1 MTLSSIAL
9 IGVPAAA
16 ADEQQATAEQNTA
29 AKPSVIINEVY
40 AGNTK
45 AAGDPDSKRCDWVEL
60 KNTGSTDVDVK
71 GWGIYDSGKK
81 AKKHYTIG
89 TSEVTNTDT
98 VIKAGGYL
106 VAYIDPDKAKP
117 AKTCDAAP
125 DMKVSSIKSD
135 NLIVT
140 ILATSNCDDKNA
152 STKFNDSATR
162 LTLQDSDDNV
172 VADAVFDF
180 SGDNAKTIS
189 GDTGTKIKVSY
200 ASSQYYRPA
209 NEIGANPSDLSVKS
223 VTGSDKGAGAAASSD
238 SGVISGS
245 NVTDDEAEI
254 MQARHWI
261 GRSSTTRT
269 PQSCSI
275 PRIPHSCPASVRVW
289 RLKARPGTTAIFL
302 RNSSRCTTRIQTY
315 CLSGRVTGPPTAA
328 IPTNTM

>member
-9 IGVPAAA
+9 IGVPAAT
-16 ADEQQATAEQNTA
+16 ADEQQTTAEQNTA

-45 AAGDPDSKRCDWVEL
+45 AAGDPDSKRCDWAEL

-117 AKTCDAAP
+117 AKTCDAAA

-180 SGDNAKTIS
+180 RVYSTYTAQL
-189 GDTGTKIKVSY
+189 
-200 ASSQYYRPA
+200 SSKR
-209 NEIGANPSDLSVKS
+209 
-223 VTGSDKGAGAAASSD
+223 KGM
-238 SGVISGS
+238 
-245 NVTDDEAEI
+245 EAEGKT
-254 MQARHWI
+254 W
-261 GRSSTTRT
+261 
-269 PQSCSI
+269 
-275 PRIPHSCPASVRVW
+275 
-289 RLKARPGTTAIFL
+289 
-302 RNSSRCTTRIQTY
+302 N
-315 CLSGRVTGPPTAA
+315 
-328 IPTNTM
+328 

>member
-117 AKTCDAAP
+117 AKTCE
-125 DMKVSSIKSD
+125 
-135 NLIVT
+135 
-140 ILATSNCDDKNA
+140 
-152 STKFNDSATR
+152 R
-162 LTLQDSDDNV
+162 Q
-172 VADAVFDF
+172 
-180 SGDNAKTIS
+180 
-189 GDTGTKIKVSY
+189 
-200 ASSQYYRPA
+200 
-209 NEIGANPSDLSVKS
+209 
-223 VTGSDKGAGAAASSD
+223 SD
-238 SGVISGS
+238 SHDSGHF
-245 NVTDDEAEI
+245 E
-254 MQARHWI
+254 
-261 GRSSTTRT
+261 
-269 PQSCSI
+269 
-275 PRIPHSCPASVRVW
+275 
-289 RLKARPGTTAIFL
+289 L
-302 RNSSRCTTRIQTY
+302 
-315 CLSGRVTGPPTAA
+315 
-328 IPTNTM
+328 

>member
-9 IGVPAAA
+9 IGVPAAT
-16 ADEQQATAEQNTA
+16 ADEQQTTAEQNTA

-45 AAGDPDSKRCDWVEL
+45 AAGDPDSKRCDWAEL

-71 GWGIYDSGKK
+71 AGHLRQRQES
-81 AKKHYTIG
+81 KKHYTIG
-89 TSEVTNTDT
+89 ASEVTNTDT

-180 SGDNAKTIS
+180 SGLFH
-189 GDTGTKIKVSY
+189 V
-200 ASSQYYRPA
+200 YRA
-209 NEIGANPSDLSVKS
+209 VVQQAQGH
-223 VTGSDKGAGAAASSD
+223 GS
-238 SGVISGS
+238 
-245 NVTDDEAEI
+245 
-254 MQARHWI
+254 
-261 GRSSTTRT
+261 
-269 PQSCSI
+269 
-275 PRIPHSCPASVRVW
+275 
-289 RLKARPGTTAIFL
+289 
-302 RNSSRCTTRIQTY
+302 
-315 CLSGRVTGPPTAA
+315 
-328 IPTNTM
+328 

>member
-9 IGVPAAA
+9 IGVPAAT
-16 ADEQQATAEQNTA
+16 ADEQQTTAEQNTA

-45 AAGDPDSKRCDWVEL
+45 AAGDPDSKRCDWAEL

-89 TSEVTNTDT
+89 ASEVTNTDT

-117 AKTCDAAP
+117 AKTCDAAA

-180 SGDNAKTIS
+180 SGLFH
-189 GDTGTKIKVSY
+189 V
-200 ASSQYYRPA
+200 YRA
-209 NEIGANPSDLSVKS
+209 VVRRG
-223 VTGSDKGAGAAASSD
+223 GAGL
-238 SGVISGS
+238 VL
-245 NVTDDEAEI
+245 
-254 MQARHWI
+254 RH
-261 GRSSTTRT
+261 GLT
-269 PQSCSI
+269 
-275 PRIPHSCPASVRVW
+275 RIP
-289 RLKARPGTTAIFL
+289 TIFL
-302 RNSSRCTTRIQTY
+302 RNSSRCTTRSQTY

>member
-9 IGVPAAA
+9 IGVPAAT
-16 ADEQQATAEQNTA
+16 ADEQQTTAEQNTA

-71 GWGIYDSGKK
+71 VWASTAVTRKPRS
-81 AKKHYTIG
+81 TIG

-117 AKTCDAAP
+117 AKTCDAAA
-125 DMKVSSIKSD
+125 DMKVSSIKSESD

-180 SGDNAKTIS
+180 SGLFH
-189 GDTGTKIKVSY
+189 V
-200 ASSQYYRPA
+200 YRA
-209 NEIGANPSDLSVKS
+209 AVQQAQGH
-223 VTGSDKGAGAAASSD
+223 GS
-238 SGVISGS
+238 
-245 NVTDDEAEI
+245 
-254 MQARHWI
+254 
-261 GRSSTTRT
+261 
-269 PQSCSI
+269 
-275 PRIPHSCPASVRVW
+275 
-289 RLKARPGTTAIFL
+289 
-302 RNSSRCTTRIQTY
+302 
-315 CLSGRVTGPPTAA
+315 
-328 IPTNTM
+328 